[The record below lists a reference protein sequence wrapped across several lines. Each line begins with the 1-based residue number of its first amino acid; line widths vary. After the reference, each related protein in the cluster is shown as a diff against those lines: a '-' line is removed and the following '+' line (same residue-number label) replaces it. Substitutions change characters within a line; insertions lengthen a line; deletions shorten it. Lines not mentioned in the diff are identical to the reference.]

1 MGLEILFLGLIALL
15 PLFIEMKRQGKINIE
30 KPDKRRYIFEDE
42 DGNRDNPFS
51 SEDTVEDESDWKYD
65 VE

>member
-1 MGLEILFLGLIALL
+1 MSLGILLLGLIALL
-15 PLFIEMKRQGKINIE
+15 PLFIEMKRQGKIQVN

-51 SEDTVEDESDWKYD
+51 GEDTVNDKSDWKYD
-65 VE
+65 VN